1 MGMLILLLVVLV
13 SAQSSGVTV
22 GGFFEPV
29 ECQANLEEADADED
43 GKISPDEFVVFAQ
56 LSAAAALT
64 PTQVEQ
70 IFDDVNDYES
80 LPTAL
85 QVAFLVL
92 ACLCNDPEFGG
103 TEDGTCCVGNAAHIR
118 VVDVNSTDSDY
129 LVTVCART
137 NRALEQVLNPSSSP
151 TTAPTDEPTGEP
163 TDEPTDEPTG
173 EPTPEP
179 TQISS
184 PPTRRPVMTPS
195 PIALPP
201 TRRPVMAPTSPPV
214 SALPTRRPVKVPTSS
229 PTRRPALPQTDSP
242 TAESTVEELA
252 RVVYQIAI
260 PAGTSSPE
268 SSYYS
273 DLITA
278 MNQLATQVAAG
289 YFEASRRQ
297 LRQNRRRLL
306 VKVLLPTAIGDD
318 VTTFSKCFCYLICFC
333 FARANLPFFRLWRGL
348 CRQNKHLPDL
358 SGHSGRDSPGVL
370 GSR

>member
-1 MGMLILLLVVLV
+1 MGMLILLLVVLA

-43 GKISPDEFVVFAQ
+43 GKISPDEFVAFAE

-70 IFDDVNDYES
+70 IFGDVNDYES

-163 TDEPTDEPTG
+163 TDEPTDEPT
-173 EPTPEP
+173 PEP
-179 TQISS
+179 TQVSS
-184 PPTRRPVMTPS
+184 PPTRRPVMAPS

-318 VTTFSKCFCYLICFC
+318 VTTFSKCFCYLIYFC
-333 FARANLPFFRLWRGL
+333 LASANL
-348 CRQNKHLPDL
+348 
-358 SGHSGRDSPGVL
+358 
-370 GSR
+370 